1 VNHWVQNYN
10 PLGNAWLSTLIAAL
24 PVTVLFYLLAVR
36 KIVAHWAALWSFFL
50 AVALAVVVFGMPPV
64 MVTAAVGHGLVYG
77 IVRIAWTLLCAV
89 FVYEVAVETGHFAVI
104 KESIGA
110 VTDDRR
116 LQVLLIAFAFGAVLE
131 GAGGG
136 GAPVA
141 ICGAMMVG
149 LGFNPFA
156 AAVLCLIANT
166 SPVAYGGV
174 GNPIRTL
181 VAVTGLPEADLSG
194 MVGRILPWTAL
205 ILPFW
210 LVRSMTTTRETWKCG
225 PG

>member
-1 VNHWVQNYN
+1 
-10 PLGNAWLSTLIAAL
+10 
-24 PVTVLFYLLAVR
+24 
-36 KIVAHWAALWSFFL
+36 
-50 AVALAVVVFGMPPV
+50 M
-64 MVTAAVGHGLVYG
+64 
-77 IVRIAWTLLCAV
+77 
-89 FVYEVAVETGHFAVI
+89 
-104 KESIGA
+104 
-110 VTDDRR
+110 
-116 LQVLLIAFAFGAVLE
+116 LLIAFAFGAVLE

-194 MVGRILPWTAL
+194 MVDASCRGPLYTSLLAGAKHDQDPPDLRGWPGMIACGVTFAVVQFYWSNYRDAAL
-205 ILPFW
+205 VDIMGGMATL
-210 LVRSMTTTRETWKCG
+210 LVLTLLFKVWQPRNIWRYPGEPGVGDLHRHQHTTRQVLHAWTPFLLLAAFVILWG
-225 PG
+225 TPRSRTRWIP